1 MSVTDFLSL
10 LFWGY
15 IFYMIYKRFSKSN
28 KEHTYSQRTFR
39 NFTVTKE
46 SLANSDLGLF
56 VALTAKVAKA
66 DGRVDALEAQLV
78 GMMFDDISAVFPDPY
93 KAREILKEIF
103 REEKN
108 RTDDT
113 QAIAQRLGRSIR
125 GDRQKQQQFMGFLIQ
140 LAFADGEVS
149 RAENAALHTIAQA
162 LNIDPHVYNAI
173 FDQFDAMI
181 KNVHP
186 QSNIKDA
193 YKLLGVNE
201 SDDMNTIKKAYRKKV
216 REFHPDIIK
225 SQNKGEAYMEEATKK
240 TQELNKAYDMIKKVR
255 R

>member
-1 MSVTDFLSL
+1 MGDTDFLSL

-15 IFYMIYKRFSKSN
+15 ILYLIYKRFSKSN
-28 KEHTYSQRTFR
+28 KDHTYSQETFR

-46 SLANSDLGLF
+46 SLKNSDLGLF
-56 VALTAKVAKA
+56 VALAAKVAKA

-78 GMMFDDISAVFPDPY
+78 GMMFDDISAVFPDSH

-103 REEKN
+103 NEEKN

-113 QAIAQRLGRSIR
+113 QAIAYRLGRSIR

-149 RAENAALHTIAQA
+149 QAENAALHTIAQA
-162 LNIDPHVYNAI
+162 INIDPRVYNAI
-173 FDQFDAMI
+173 FSQFESTI
-181 KNVHP
+181 RNIRP

-201 SDDMNTIKKAYRKKV
+201 SDDMNTIKKAYRNKI
-216 REFHPDIIK
+216 RQYHPDIIA
-225 SQNKGEAYMEEATKK
+225 SQNKGEAYMEEATEI
-240 TQELNKAYDMIKKVR
+240 TQELNQAYDMIKKAR
-255 R
+255 K

>member
-1 MSVTDFLSL
+1 MNDFDILSL

-15 IFYMIYKRFSKSN
+15 IIYMIYKKFSGKSN
-28 KEHTYSQRTFR
+28 HTYSQETFR

-56 VALTAKVAKA
+56 VALAAKVAKA

-78 GMMFDDISAVFPDPY
+78 GMMFDDISAVFPDRY

-103 REEKN
+103 NEEKN

-149 RAENAALHTIAQA
+149 RAENTALPVSYTHLT
-162 LNIDPHVYNAI
+162 LPTN
-173 FDQFDAMI
+173 
-181 KNVHP
+181 
-186 QSNIKDA
+186 
-193 YKLLGVNE
+193 
-201 SDDMNTIKKAYRKKV
+201 
-216 REFHPDIIK
+216 RE
-225 SQNKGEAYMEEATKK
+225 
-240 TQELNKAYDMIKKVR
+240 V
-255 R
+255 

>member
-1 MSVTDFLSL
+1 MNDFDILSL

-15 IFYMIYKRFSKSN
+15 IIYMIYKKFSGKSN
-28 KEHTYSQRTFR
+28 HTYSQRTFR

-56 VALTAKVAKA
+56 VALAAKVAKT
-66 DGRVDALEAQLV
+66 DGRVDTLEAQLV
-78 GMMFDDISAVFPDPY
+78 GMMLDDISAVFPDPY

-103 REEKN
+103 NEEKN

-113 QAIAQRLGRSIR
+113 QAIAYRLGRSIR

-162 LNIDPHVYNAI
+162 INIDPRVYNAI
-173 FDQFDAMI
+173 FSQFESTI
-181 KNVHP
+181 RNVRP

-201 SDDMNTIKKAYRKKV
+201 SDSMDVIKKAYRNKIRK
-216 REFHPDIIK
+216 FHPDIIA
-225 SQNKGEAYMEEATKK
+225 SQNKSEAYMEEATKK
-240 TQELNKAYDMIKKVR
+240 TQEINEAYEMIKRKR
-255 R
+255 K

>member
-1 MSVTDFLSL
+1 MSGTDFLSL

-15 IFYMIYKRFSKSN
+15 IFYMIYKRFSKNN

-66 DGRVDALEAQLV
+66 DGRVDELEAQLV
-78 GMMFDDISAVFPDPY
+78 GMMFDDISAVFPDPHR
-93 KAREILKEIF
+93 AREILKEIF
-103 REEKN
+103 NEEKN

-113 QAIAQRLGRSIR
+113 QSIAQKLGRSIR
-125 GDRQKQQQFMGFLIQ
+125 GDRQKQQQFIGFLIQ
-140 LAFADGEVS
+140 LAFADGEVTQS
-149 RAENAALHTIAQA
+149 ENAALHTIAQA
-162 LNIDPHVYNAI
+162 LNIDPRVYNAI

-186 QSNIKDA
+186 QSSIQDA
-193 YKLLGVNE
+193 YKLLGVKE

-225 SQNKGEAYMEEATKK
+225 SQNKGEAYMEEATEI
-240 TQELNKAYDMIKKVR
+240 TQELNQAYDMIKKAR
-255 R
+255 K